1 MDKHVLVMA
10 LIRFLSASIEFT
22 AALLM
27 LHLNRVESALQIN
40 AALSLVGPTVLLL
53 VTTVG
58 LAGLAGHLPAWR
70 FLLVILGVGLIL
82 LAVRHP

>member
-10 LIRFLSASIEFT
+10 LIRFLSASIEFS
-22 AALLM
+22 AAVLM
-27 LHLNRVESALQIN
+27 LYLNRVESALQIN

-53 VTTVG
+53 VTAVG
-58 LAGLAGHLPAWR
+58 LAGLAGHLPVGR

-82 LAVRHP
+82 YAVRHP